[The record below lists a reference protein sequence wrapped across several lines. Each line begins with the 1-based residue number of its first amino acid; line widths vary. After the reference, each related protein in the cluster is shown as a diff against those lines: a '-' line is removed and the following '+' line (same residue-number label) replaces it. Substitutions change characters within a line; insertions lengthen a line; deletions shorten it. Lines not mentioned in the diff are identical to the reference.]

1 MRHGILKTKF
11 GAGKDAEDM
20 LMRKLAYNFL
30 KNGSMKTTV
39 TKAKVLKQHIDR
51 LVEKMKVKTEA
62 NRNILKQYVV
72 HEELIDKL
80 YEQIPA
86 VLGEIK
92 GGYTRIQKLQV
103 RYADGAPMAK
113 ITWARPIVLDVKPAV
128 VEKRVTEK
136 APVKEKKEVK
146 AKK

>member
-20 LMRKLAYNFL
+20 LMRKLSYNFL
-30 KNGSMKTTV
+30 MNGSLKTTV
-39 TKAKVLKQHIDR
+39 KKAKVLKQHIDR
-51 LVEKMKVKTEA
+51 LVEKMKVKSEA
-62 NRNILKQYVV
+62 NTNILKQYIV
-72 HEELIDKL
+72 HEDLIAKL

-103 RYADGAPMAK
+103 RYSDGAPMAR
-113 ITWARPIVLDVKPAV
+113 IAWSRPIVL
-128 VEKRVTEK
+128 ET
-136 APVKEKKEVK
+136 KK
-146 AKK
+146 